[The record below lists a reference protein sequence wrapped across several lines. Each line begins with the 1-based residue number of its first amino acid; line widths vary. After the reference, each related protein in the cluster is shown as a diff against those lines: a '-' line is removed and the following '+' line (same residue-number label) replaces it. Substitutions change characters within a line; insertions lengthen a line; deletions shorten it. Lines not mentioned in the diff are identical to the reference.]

1 MLFNKNPLA
10 AVAAL
15 AALPSSF
22 AQLSTVCN
30 PLNVTCPN
38 GLGLS
43 TSSYFM
49 DFTKQKALPSDWT
62 SALYEYTTF
71 NSTMGAVFNF
81 GKQGDSPTIY
91 SNFFFFFG
99 HIEYVAQV
107 APGKGIVSSM
117 VLLSDDLDE
126 IDWEFTGTNTAQAQT
141 NYFGKGVLN
150 YGVSEYVSVASPQT
164 GFHNYAIDWSP
175 TEIVWSIDGEVVRT
189 LNAAQAGNE
198 FPQTPMKVSLGLW
211 DGGDASKQGVD
222 TVQWA
227 GGATPLPPTQNYTS
241 YIKSVNIT
249 NANPAMQ
256 YEYTDR
262 SGSYKSIKAINNTV
276 NASSMASSSMVSSS
290 MKPTTTVIPEMTVL
304 STSELVITACASS
317 VLNCPARST
326 PITSEV
332 LVTSNKPATTMV
344 VTPSSSVMAVSA
356 STQSSS
362 IMSSSVTA
370 KSTVASVI
378 SEVVYT
384 TVTSCPVATTKVAN
398 GTTSVM
404 NVTSLSTI
412 LSTST
417 STLCTKCVAPQM
429 TNSTV
434 SPAMTNLTAAS
445 MSTVAAFTTEI
456 VYTTLTSC
464 PVTSTKIAN
473 GTTAVLKTTSVSTIL
488 STSTSTICTK
498 CVAPQ
503 MTSSS
508 SSSMVQNPATAM
520 PPSIAANAYNAYTAA
535 HACTGS
541 TAVPGFTPPVPS
553 TVHNTIVSTMV
564 NASSTITSS
573 TVMTSVVWAYPAKT
587 TTSTTYMTLYSTGV
601 KTVTDGESSVY
612 VSSTVVP
619 TVVAS
624 TVVAPVAAPAPT
636 STTSLTSYSTIYSS
650 VINTMTDSASSTYLA
665 TSAIPSI
672 VSSVVVAPVA
682 APTTTIAST
691 IYSTIYST
699 SISTMVDSASST
711 YLATTLIPSVVSTV
725 TMVTPVTS
733 TAYTTVQDTVVSTVT
748 DSASSTS
755 LSTAVIPSVLF
766 SAVPAA
772 SPSSSLADVNPVN
785 GLPAVAPT
793 GNTTTTLSSTSIMT
807 ATSTSTAYLNGTVAG
822 TGVAASSGFPITT
835 AKAQPFVGGAADLAP
850 AGFGG
855 LAVAAFVVLF
865 L

>member
-1 MLFNKNPLA
+1 MLFNKKSLV

-117 VLLSDDLDE
+117 VLLSDDMDE

-175 TEIVWSIDGEVVRT
+175 TEIVWSIDGKIVRT

-211 DGGDASKQGVD
+211 DGGDASKQGID
-222 TVQWA
+222 KVQWA

-262 SGSYKSIKAINNTV
+262 SGSYKSIKAINNTI

-304 STSELVITACASS
+304 STSEVVITACASS

-326 PITSEV
+326 PITSKV
-332 LVTSNKPATTMV
+332 LVTSTKPATTMV

-384 TVTSCPVATTKVAN
+384 TVTSCPVATTKIAN

-412 LSTST
+412 FSTST

-429 TNSTV
+429 TSSTA
-434 SPAMTNLTAAS
+434 SPAMTNSTAAPI
-445 MSTVAAFTTEI
+445 STVAAYTTEI
-456 VYTTLTSC
+456 VHTTLTSC

-473 GTTAVLKTTSVSTIL
+473 GTTAVMKTTSVSTIL

-508 SSSMVQNPATAM
+508 SSSVVQNPATAM

-541 TAVPGFTPPVPS
+541 TAVPGFTPPVS
-553 TVHNTIVSTMV
+553 SIVQNTIVSTMV
-564 NASSTITSS
+564 SASSTITSS

-624 TVVAPVAAPAPT
+624 TVVGPVAAPAPT
-636 STTSLTSYSTIYSS
+636 STTTIYSS
-650 VINTMTDSASSTYLA
+650 VINTMTDSASSTYLV
-665 TSAIPSI
+665 TSMIPSI

-711 YLATTLIPSVVSTV
+711 YLATTVIPSVVSTV
-725 TMVTPVTS
+725 TMVTPATS
-733 TAYTTVQDTVVSTVT
+733 TAYTTVQDTVISTVT

-772 SPSSSLADVNPVN
+772 SPSSSLVDVNPVN

-793 GNTTTTLSSTSIMT
+793 GNTTTTLSSTSTMT
-807 ATSTSTAYLNGTVAG
+807 ATSTSTAYLNGTMAG

-835 AKAQPFVGGAADLAP
+835 AKAQPFIGGAANLAP